1 MSTSAIVLI
10 VMGVAL
16 LGWVVACAV
25 HFLRSGRALLC
36 ASGLTAHL
44 TCESCGS
51 TFDLP
56 AGELADMWFSKSA
69 SVTRTRREGAALVD
83 EPTYRSFAK
92 KVTCPQCGERAW
104 AQVQNVNEI
113 NASLR
118 GAYLASGLKHIGLML
133 AGGFLI
139 LLVAQLVLTVLR
151 ALGLQ

>member
-69 SVTRTRREGAALVD
+69 SVTRTRREGAAMVD

-92 KVTCPQCGERAW
+92 KVTCPQCGERVW

-139 LLVAQLVLTVLR
+139 LLAAQLVLTVLR

>member
-1 MSTSAIVLI
+1 MNTSAIVLI
-10 VMGVAL
+10 VMGVTL

-56 AGELADMWFSKSA
+56 AGELADTWFSKSA

-92 KVTCPQCGERAW
+92 KVACPQCGERAW

>member
-1 MSTSAIVLI
+1 MGASVVVLI

-16 LGWVVACAV
+16 LGWVIACAV
-25 HFLRSGRALLC
+25 HFLRSGRALLR

-44 TCESCGS
+44 ICESCGA

-56 AGELADMWFSKSA
+56 AGELADTWFSKSA

-83 EPTYRSFAK
+83 EPTYHSFAK
-92 KVTCPQCGERAW
+92 KITCPQCGERAW

-118 GAYLASGLKHIGLML
+118 GGYLASGLKHIGLML

-139 LLVAQLVLTVLR
+139 LLAAQLLLTILR

>member
-56 AGELADMWFSKSA
+56 AGGLADMWFSKSA
-69 SVTRTRREGAALVD
+69 SVTRTRCEGAALVD

-92 KVTCPQCGERAW
+92 KVTCPQCGERVW

-139 LLVAQLVLTVLR
+139 LLAAQLVLTVLR

>member
-1 MSTSAIVLI
+1 MSASVVVLI
-10 VMGVAL
+10 VMGIAL
-16 LGWVVACAV
+16 LSWVIGCAV
-25 HFLRSGRALLC
+25 HFLRGGRVLFR

-44 TCESCGS
+44 TCESCGA

-56 AGELADMWFSKSA
+56 AGELADTWFSKSA
-69 SVTRTRREGAALVD
+69 SVMRTRREGAALVD
-83 EPTYRSFAK
+83 EPTYHSFAK

-118 GAYLASGLKHIGLML
+118 GTYLASGLKHIGLMV
-133 AGGFLI
+133 AGGFAI
-139 LLVAQLVLTVLR
+139 LLAARLALTILH

>member
-1 MSTSAIVLI
+1 MSTSAIVHI

-92 KVTCPQCGERAW
+92 KVTCPQCGERVW

-113 NASLR
+113 DASLR

-139 LLVAQLVLTVLR
+139 LLATQLVLTVLR

>member
-1 MSTSAIVLI
+1 MSASVIVLI
-10 VMGVAL
+10 VMGVTL
-16 LGWVVACAV
+16 FSWIIACAV
-25 HFLRSGRALLC
+25 HFVRSGRVLLRT
-36 ASGLTAHL
+36 SGLTAHL

-92 KVTCPQCGERAW
+92 KVTCPQCGERVW

-139 LLVAQLVLTVLR
+139 LLAAQLVLTVLR

>member
-1 MSTSAIVLI
+1 MSASVIVLI

-25 HFLRSGRALLC
+25 HFLRNGRALLR

-44 TCESCGS
+44 TCESCGA

-92 KVTCPQCGERAW
+92 KVTCPQCGERVW

-139 LLVAQLVLTVLR
+139 LLATQLVLTVLR

>member
-69 SVTRTRREGAALVD
+69 SVTRTRREVAALVD

-92 KVTCPQCGERAW
+92 KVTCPQCGERVW

-139 LLVAQLVLTVLR
+139 LLATQIVLTVLR